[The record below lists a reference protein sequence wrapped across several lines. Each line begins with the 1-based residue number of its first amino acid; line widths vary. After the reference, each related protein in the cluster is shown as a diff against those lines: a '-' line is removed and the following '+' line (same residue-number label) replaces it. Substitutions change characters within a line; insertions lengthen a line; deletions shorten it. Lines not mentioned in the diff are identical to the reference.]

1 VCGER
6 AGKHSYYGG
15 QVCPSCRAF
24 FRRSVQIPV
33 LRIRIHRI
41 HMFLGHP
48 EPLVRDTDPKIVRKT
63 LIHTV
68 LSLLYD
74 FLSLKI
80 DVNVPSKSIHQ
91 KYLEK
96 K

>member
-1 VCGER
+1 
-6 AGKHSYYGG
+6 
-15 QVCPSCRAF
+15 
-24 FRRSVQIPV
+24 
-33 LRIRIHRI
+33 
-41 HMFLGHP
+41 MFLGHP